1 MEIIKL
7 KNGQTLECLK
17 VGNRWAYMTEE
28 QMDAQKS
35 VLKQIK
41 PDFPQY
47 KTADGYDVVAV
58 LDFEGFVIPI
68 QSFCN
73 LLWQAIR
80 QFHVQIGRES
90 QPDNKKIVK
99 GFIGRTYY
107 LHNLLIHDVNP
118 LPKAMNFSRN
128 LCIGEELGILANILD
143 MKSITYQGLLRKA
156 RLTEKKEVDQNGGQ
170 WISIKNESIT
180 KGFLANIIDHGA
192 QYLLNDAST
201 TGRGSDRI
209 TKLIS
214 DAIPGLLL
222 AGHLS
227 GLNRK
232 ENVERAV
239 KYLAP
244 WDFDFNGLDKIADQ
258 FYI

>member
-1 MEIIKL
+1 MSLEKIKVFDDYKL
-7 KNGQTLECLK
+7 IL
-17 VGNRWAYMTEE
+17 MTQE
-28 QMDAQKS
+28 QIDAQKS

-47 KTADGYDVVAV
+47 KTADGYDVAAV

-68 QSFCN
+68 QSFCD
-73 LLWQAIR
+73 LIWQAIR
-80 QFHVQIGRES
+80 QLHVQSGRES
-90 QPDNKKIVK
+90 ALSGGKKNVK
-99 GFIGRTYY
+99 GFIGRTFF
-107 LHNLLIHDVNP
+107 LHNLLINDVNP
-118 LPKAMNFSRN
+118 MPKAMNFSRI
-128 LCIGEELGILANILD
+128 LCNGEELGILANILD
-143 MKSITYQGLLRKA
+143 MKPFTYQGLLRKA
-156 RLTEKKEVDQNGGQ
+156 RLDEQKEVDKNGGE
-170 WISIKNESIT
+170 WMTIKGETISI
-180 KGFLANIIDHGA
+180 GFLANIVDLGT
-192 QYLLNDAST
+192 QYLLNDAAT

-232 ENVERAV
+232 ENVEKAV

-244 WDFDFNGLDKIADQ
+244 WDFDFNGLDKIAER